1 MGNVSGLN
9 AFTNY
14 SCTVHAVTVS
24 DGPVSNPATVAT
36 LEARMIPDYAINY
49 NILQCTYVIV
59 HSLYSSGHQHSHRYQ

>member
-9 AFTNY
+9 PFTNY

-49 NILQCTYVIV
+49 NV
-59 HSLYSSGHQHSHRYQ
+59 HM